1 MKRSERKPV
10 AESGEAAVGQP
21 LRDCVRKAIDKYFK
35 DLDGERPG
43 GLYQLVLA
51 EVERPLLESVM
62 NNARGNQSHAAE
74 YLGISRSTLRKKLKL
89 YQLD

>member
-1 MKRSERKPV
+1 M
-10 AESGEAAVGQP
+10 GEP
-21 LRDCVRKAIDKYFK
+21 LRECVRKAMDKYFR

-62 NNARGNQSHAAE
+62 THARGNQSHAAE
-74 YLGISRSTLRKKLKL
+74 FLGISRSTLRKKLKL
-89 YQLD
+89 YQID

>member
-1 MKRSERKPV
+1 MKRGEKKP
-10 AESGEAAVGQP
+10 AVTEPGVGKT
-21 LRDCVRKAIDKYFK
+21 LRDCVRTAIDKYFS
-35 DLDGERPG
+35 DLDGDSPG

-51 EVERPLLESVM
+51 EMERPLLESVM
-62 NNARGNQSHAAE
+62 QYARGNQSHAAE

>member
-1 MKRSERKPV
+1 VKRPARKDAAT
-10 AESGEAAVGQP
+10 AEPGMGEP
-21 LRDCVRKAIDKYFK
+21 LRECVRKAMDKYFS

-62 NNARGNQSHAAE
+62 QHARGNQSHAAD
-74 YLGISRSTLRKKLKL
+74 YLGISRSTLRKKLKH
-89 YQLD
+89 YQID

>member
-1 MKRSERKPV
+1 MKRPVRK
-10 AESGEAAVGQP
+10 EAATEPGMGEP
-21 LRDCVRKAIDKYFK
+21 LRDCVRKAMDKYFR
-35 DLDGERPG
+35 DLDGEPPG

-51 EVERPLLESVM
+51 EIEMPLLESVM
-62 NNARGNQSHAAE
+62 KHARGNQSHAAE

>member
-1 MKRSERKPV
+1 MKRSGRKAASVQPDM
-10 AESGEAAVGQP
+10 GEP
-21 LRDCVRKAIDKYFK
+21 LRDCVRKAMDKYFR

-62 NNARGNQSHAAE
+62 AHARGNQSHAAD

>member
-1 MKRSERKPV
+1 MKRGDKKPV
-10 AESGEAAVGQP
+10 VTEQGVGKP
-21 LRDCVRKAIDKYFK
+21 LRDCVRTAIDKYFS

-51 EVERPLLESVM
+51 EMERPLLESVM
-62 NNARGNQSHAAE
+62 QHARGNQSHAAE